1 LPAKIF
7 AGNIRLYVVSNL
19 PTGVQVPP
27 APNVQNVQ
35 NAVTAALTATAGES
49 DAVKAAAAGGAAAAT
64 SGAITAPSSTT
75 TNVLWTILVSVL
87 SLVVLGSAISVIV
100 YVVENKASPP
110 DILITVFTTTLSG
123 LIGLF
128 VRPPASLG

>member
-1 LPAKIF
+1 M
-7 AGNIRLYVVSNL
+7 
-19 PTGVQVPP
+19 GVQVTP

-35 NAVTAALTATAGES
+35 NAVAAALTATANES

-64 SGAITAPSSTT
+64 SGAIAAPSSTT

-87 SLVVLGSAISVIV
+87 SLVVLGSAISIII

-110 DILITVFTTTLSG
+110 DILITIFTTTLSG

-128 VRPPASLG
+128 VKPPASL

>member
-1 LPAKIF
+1 MPSAL
-7 AGNIRLYVVSNL
+7 
-19 PTGVQVPP
+19 
-27 APNVQNVQ
+27 NVQD
-35 NAVTAALTATAGES
+35 AVTAALTATANES
-49 DAVKAAAAGGAAAAT
+49 EAVRAAAAGGAAAAT
-64 SGAITAPSSTT
+64 SGAIAAPSSAT

-87 SLVVLGSAISVIV
+87 SLVVLGSAISIVV

-128 VRPPASLG
+128 VRPPGSL